1 MHGPNILVAIVGHE
15 SDDAIIEL
23 FNQCSKFR
31 IFHDLDISCCHDYFY
46 LIMIM

>member
-1 MHGPNILVAIVGHE
+1 MHGPVILVAIIGHK

-31 IFHDLDISCCHDYFY
+31 IFSMTWILVVV
-46 LIMIM
+46 MIIFI